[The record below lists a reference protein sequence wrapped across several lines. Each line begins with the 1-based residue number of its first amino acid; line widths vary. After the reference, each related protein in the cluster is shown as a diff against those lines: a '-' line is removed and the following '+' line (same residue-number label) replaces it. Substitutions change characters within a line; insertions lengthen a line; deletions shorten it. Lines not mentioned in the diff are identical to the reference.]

1 MNLILNYI
9 KGDCDVKLR
18 VGPII
23 ASVAVSATLLF
34 GGWFAYKQWA
44 VESPFENKLNQYEGV
59 KSVQTDITQK
69 QALVKL
75 NLEPGT
81 DFGGL
86 VRQIEN
92 DGRKWIGSR
101 ELKLEVEDNAS
112 QELNEL
118 WEEALFPVAQAMENK
133 EYTSITAA
141 LEKLQQKESGLS
153 AKAEMDDKNVY
164 ITLSDGQASKFI
176 ILPRTPQNMGV
187 WPNA

>member
-1 MNLILNYI
+1 M
-9 KGDCDVKLR
+9 KLR

-81 DFGGL
+81 DFGSL
-86 VRQIEN
+86 VKQIQN
-92 DGRKWIGSR
+92 DGRKWIGNR
-101 ELKLEVEDNAS
+101 ELKLEVQDNAS
-112 QELNEL
+112 QELNDL
-118 WEEALFPVAQAMENK
+118 WEEALFPIAQAMENK
-133 EYTSITAA
+133 EYTGITNT
-141 LEKLQQKESGLS
+141 LDKLREKDSNLS
-153 AKAEMDDKNVY
+153 AKAEMDDRNVY

-176 ILPRTPQNMGV
+176 ILPRVSQNMGV